1 MKHVLTVT
9 ASIIAFSG
17 AVRADEATLKDEKDR
32 ISYSIGHQIGGD
44 FKKQGIELS
53 PDTFQKGIQDALS
66 GAKAA
71 MTDEEMKKSLTEL
84 RTRLMATQQAAQKE
98 AGEKNQAAGKVF
110 LDENGKKPGVVT
122 LPSGL
127 QYLVEKDGT
136 GAKPKAADTVKVHY
150 KGTLTDGTEFDSSYK
165 RGEPASFRVDQ
176 VIKGWTEGLQLMS
189 EGSKWQL
196 FIPAG
201 LAYGESGVGPIPPNS
216 TLVFEVELLGI
227 EKTAAAADTKPKA
240 KKK

>member
-9 ASIIAFSG
+9 ASLIAFS
-17 AVRADEATLKDEKDR
+17 AAAHADDATIKDEKDR
-32 ISYSIGHQIGGD
+32 VSYSIGHQIGGD
-44 FKKQGIELS
+44 FKKQGIELNS
-53 PDTFQKGIQDALS
+53 GVFVRGIEDALS
-66 GAKAA
+66 GAKSA
-71 MTDEEMKKSLTEL
+71 MTDEEMKKSLTDL
-84 RTRLMATQQAAQKE
+84 RQRLMDAQQAAQKQT
-98 AGEKNQAAGKVF
+98 GEKNLTAGRAF
-110 LDENGKKPGVVT
+110 LDENARKPGVVT

-127 QYLVEKDGT
+127 QYLVVKEGT
-136 GAKPKAADTVKVHY
+136 GAKPKASDTVKVHY

-196 FIPAG
+196 YIPAP

-227 EKTAAAADTKPKA
+227 EKAAADAKPKA

>member
-1 MKHVLTVT
+1 MKHVLTVAT
-9 ASIIAFSG
+9 AIVGFSG
-17 AVRADEATLKDEKDR
+17 AVYADATPKDDKER
-32 ISYSIGHQIGGD
+32 VSYSIGHQIGSD
-44 FKKQGIELS
+44 FKQQGIELS
-53 PDTFQKGIQDALS
+53 PETFLQGIQDGLS
-66 GAKAA
+66 GAKSA

-84 RTRLMATQQAAQKE
+84 RKRMMDKQQAAQKQ
-98 AGEKNQAAGKVF
+98 AGEKNLTAGKTF
-110 LDENGKKPGVVT
+110 LDENAKKPGVVT

-127 QYLVEKDGT
+127 QYLIVKEGT
-136 GAKPKAADTVKVHY
+136 GAKPKATDTVKVHY
-150 KGTLTDGTEFDSSYK
+150 KGTLADGTEFDSSYK

-189 EGSKWQL
+189 EGSKWQ
-196 FIPAG
+196 FYIPAA

-227 EKTAAAADTKPKA
+227 EKPAAADAKPKA